1 MDTSDE
7 RHEAGAGGGPVH
19 PQLRAGLLMA
29 GIVLFILF
37 MSVASVR

>member
-1 MDTSDE
+1 MATSDE
-7 RHEAGAGGGPVH
+7 RHEPDAVNGPVH

-29 GIVLFILF
+29 GIVLFIFF